1 MLCACVSILLP
12 FDNTWPEHDPCAA
25 LALAKLRVA
34 RFAIGVFSLALPLH
48 LA

>member
-1 MLCACVSILLP
+1 MLCACVHSLLP
-12 FDNTWPEHDPCAA
+12 SDNTWPEDTPCAA

-34 RFAIGVFSLALPLH
+34 RLPIGVSSLALPLH